1 MNHFLA
7 PYSISDFDQA
17 VRHEWIET
25 NGLGGY
31 SSSTIVCA
39 NTRRYHGL
47 LVAALKPPVER
58 VVLLSKMDETVIVNN
73 TRNELGV
80 NEYQGGNIDPQGN
93 HYFQEFH
100 KTLFPEFTYQIN
112 FIRLKKI
119 IASIQGENT
128 VLIIYQVLAADQP
141 FTLELKPMMAP
152 RDFHGLKPEHS
163 FEHLSTYFQN
173 QILEI
178 KTRDA
183 YPNLYISVPR
193 STYTVS
199 PDWYHNFE
207 YREDL
212 ERGQD
217 AHEDLYTP
225 GTLQV
230 ELSEGMSLGVIIS
243 TENPEDRN
251 ALALFE
257 KEKQRRQRI
266 LQEEPSHDPF
276 ISHLRLAADQFL
288 VKREEGKSILAGYH
302 WFSDWGRD
310 TMISLPGLCLAT
322 EQFET
327 ARNILKKYA
336 AHISEG
342 MLPNR
347 FSDYGEAPA
356 YNNADATLWFFVAC
370 YQYLQATN
378 DWEFVTGEILPIFK
392 EILWWHDHGTR
403 YQIHTANDGL
413 LYAGEE
419 GVQISWMDAK
429 AGEWVVTPRI
439 GKAVEINA
447 LWYNAWKIYGILQG
461 GSGNEEE
468 VHRAFNRAHIIRT
481 AFLKAF
487 WNAEKGCLYD
497 YIAGEYK
504 DPAVRPNQL
513 FAISLPFMLLDMTQ
527 AKSVLCTVEQK
538 LYTRVGLR
546 SLSPDEADY
555 QPFYTGDQFSRDGA
569 YHQGVV
575 WSWLLGPFVDALIKV
590 KGNAGRKQAL
600 TVIEN
605 IKPHLSEAGIGSI
618 SEIFEAEPPFRP
630 KGCIAQA
637 WGVAEL
643 LRVIHAYHLY
653 QPDPYWMVK
662 PSGEATSS
670 ANAEVQHIKSL
681 S

>member
-7 PYSISDFDQA
+7 PFSISDFGSS
-17 VRHEWIET
+17 VRHEWVET

-31 SSSTIVCA
+31 SSSTILCA

-58 VVLLSKMDETVIVNN
+58 VVLLSKLDETLILNN
-73 TRNELGV
+73 ERYEFGV
-80 NEYQGGNIDPQGN
+80 NEYQGGEIDPHG
-93 HYFQEFH
+93 HYYLQQFR
-100 KTLFPEFTYQIN
+100 KTLFPEFIYQMN
-112 FIRLKKI
+112 FIRIKKTI
-119 IASIQGENT
+119 VTIHHENT
-128 VLIIYQVLAADQP
+128 VLVIYQVLSADQS
-141 FTLELKPMMAP
+141 FTLELKPLLAP
-152 RDFHGLKPEHS
+152 RDFHALQPQTP
-163 FEHLSTYFQN
+163 FEHLSTYVQN
-173 QILEI
+173 QILQI
-178 KTRDA
+178 KTQDS
-183 YPNLYISVPR
+183 YPDLYISAPR
-193 STYTVS
+193 STYNLN

-207 YREDL
+207 YREEL
-212 ERGQD
+212 SRGQD
-217 AHEDLYTP
+217 AYENLYTP
-225 GTLQV
+225 GTLHV
-230 ELSEGMSLGVIIS
+230 EMSEGMSLGVIVS

-251 ALALFE
+251 ALTLFE
-257 KEKQRRQRI
+257 KEKKRRLSLIRPDYSK
-266 LQEEPSHDPF
+266 EPF
-276 ISHLRLAADQFL
+276 IANLRLSADQFL
-288 VKREEGKSILAGYH
+288 VKRDNGTSILAGYH

-322 EQFET
+322 EEFET

-336 AHISEG
+336 EHVSEG

-347 FSDYGEAPA
+347 FSDYGEAPE

-403 YQIHTANDGL
+403 FQIHAKEDGL
-413 LYAGEE
+413 LYAGED
-419 GVQISWMDAK
+419 GIQISWMDAK
-429 AGEWVVTPRI
+429 VDEWVVTPRI

-461 GSGNEEE
+461 GSGNEAEA
-468 VHRAFNRAHIIRT
+468 HRAFSRANVIRT
-481 AFLKAF
+481 SFLRVF
-487 WNAEKGCLYD
+487 WNADLGCLYD
-497 YIAGEYK
+497 YVNGDYK
-504 DPAVRPNQL
+504 DPAIRPNQL

-527 AKSVLCTVEQK
+527 AKSVLRIVEQK

-546 SLSPDEADY
+546 SLSPDDPDY
-555 QPFYTGDQFSRDGA
+555 QPHYQGDQYSRDGA

-590 KGNAGRKQAL
+590 KGNVGRKQAL

-618 SEIFEAEPPFRP
+618 SEIFEGEPPFEP
-630 KGCIAQA
+630 KGCVAQA

-643 LRVIHAYHLY
+643 LRVIHSYHLY
-653 QPDPYWMVK
+653 QQDPYWMVK
-662 PSGEATSS
+662 PEQETITMSKAEKSRLSS
-670 ANAEVQHIKSL
+670 FQ
-681 S
+681 